1 VTHERI
7 STPRLEAAL
16 ERLRP
21 IVAALPGAVERLSHG
36 SPTFFTGE
44 SRRDR
49 TFASLH
55 DEREWFEG
63 RLCLWLAAPEGLQE
77 ALVRGDPRRWFVP
90 PYVGH
95 RGWVGLRLDLPDTD
109 WDEAAGA
116 LEDAHADVVDR
127 IRGRHRA

>member
-1 VTHERI
+1 MPHEVV

-21 IVAALPGAVERLSHG
+21 VALALPGVVERRSHG
-36 SPTFFTGE
+36 SPTFFTAEG
-44 SRRDR
+44 RKGR

-63 RLCLWLAAPEGLQE
+63 RLTLWLAAPEGLQE
-77 ALVRGDPRRWFVP
+77 ALVGVDSERWFVP

-95 RGWVGLRLDLPDTD
+95 RGWLGLRLDRDEVD

-116 LEDAHADVVDR
+116 LEDAHAFMTER
-127 IRGRHRA
+127 TGGR